1 MDWNLVVLEAQTLY
15 EERLQKA
22 EIARRFLNTKRAR
35 TLPALLKSLLLIF
48 F

>member
-1 MDWNLVVLEAQTLY
+1 MDWNLVALEGQTQY
-15 EERLQKA
+15 EERLRKA
-22 EIARRFLNTKRAR
+22 EIARRFLSTKRAS